1 MSLKTFILLSF
12 FYESAPVNSEDEDS
26 DSDSEME
33 VDPQQVCIKCL
44 STAVSVNSPLAGGG
58 FPL

>member
-26 DSDSEME
+26 DNDSEME

-44 STAVSVNSPLAGGG
+44 STAASVNSP
-58 FPL
+58 